1 MEAQAQEASEMDG
14 DAPAARDVQAVL
26 DRVQSEL
33 QAISAARATTD
44 AAVQAAEAA
53 RMKADSESGFAFNAK
68 KNAEEHASFIAQT
81 RGKVEA
87 DVAWLASTKKEAQ
100 DAVQAIAS
108 TRSAV
113 DSDGKAAAD
122 LRAAAERDSAAA
134 TGARTAAETGL
145 AVVQKAQGDIAAL
158 LQEATTGG
166 AAVASAKASTEAA
179 LTAAQTA
186 QAAVAE
192 SLARAT
198 SDTSAIEARGK
209 EAKAALD
216 SIADTTS
223 KVKDTRVRVDEYEA
237 ELERIK
243 TAYGAL
249 QEKVEGLLPHAAS
262 ASLAS
267 AFREQKQ
274 RFKNPLKWW
283 VGTFA
288 GALLALFIT
297 GFVGLDVSNNS
308 WDAILRHFV
317 QRLPVVVP
325 LVWLTL
331 FSGRNFM
338 LALRAQEEYAFKE
351 AISTA
356 FEGYKREMSSIQV
369 PTGVRSPVV
378 ALYEDVLR
386 VLSLRPGRIYEGKH
400 EDITPLSPIT
410 KAIEPIAAAVVP
422 GVKGKSE

>member
-1 MEAQAQEASEMDG
+1 MERVQPELHSIL
-14 DAPAARDVQAVL
+14 AARTS
-26 DRVQSEL
+26 SE
-33 QAISAARATTD
+33 AAA
-44 AAVQAAEAA
+44 QAAEVA

-87 DVAWLASTKKEAQ
+87 DVAWLASTRKEMQEA
-100 DAVQAIAS
+100 AQAIAATKS
-108 TRSAV
+108 VADT
-113 DSDGKAAAD
+113 DGKIAAD
-122 LRAAAERDSAAA
+122 LRAVAERDSAAA
-134 TGARTAAETGL
+134 AASRTAADAAL
-145 AVVQKAQGDIAAL
+145 AAVQKGQTDVSAL

-166 AAVASAKASTEAA
+166 AAVASARASTEAA
-179 LTAAQTA
+179 LNAAQTA

-198 SDTSAIEARGK
+198 SDTNAIEARSR
-209 EAKAALD
+209 ESRAALD
-216 SIADTTS
+216 SITDTAT
-223 KVKDTRVRVDEYEA
+223 KVKDTETRVDEYEA
-237 ELERIK
+237 ELERMK
-243 TAYGAL
+243 AAYTAL
-249 QEKVEGLLPHAAS
+249 EEKVEGLLPRAAS

-274 RFKNPLKWW
+274 RFRTPLRSW

-297 GFVGLDVSNNS
+297 GFVGLDVSKDS

-317 QRLPVVVP
+317 QRLPIVVP
-325 LVWLTL
+325 LVWLAL

-356 FEGYKREMSSIQV
+356 FEGYKREMSSIEV
-369 PTGVRSPVV
+369 PAGSASPLV

-386 VLSLRPGRIYEGKH
+386 ILSLRPGRIYEGKH
-400 EDITPLSPIT
+400 EDITPLSPLT
-410 KAIEPIAAAVVP
+410 KAIGPIAAVVAP
-422 GVKGKSE
+422 TGKRKEG